1 MYDVKN
7 KAINI
12 RQNTDYT
19 MAKIL
24 GMFKYS
30 GLPETLPQEEL
41 EKILLCN
48 GYAFVTKHEGE
59 LYAFSGALGGEL
71 DAYYRPTKV
80 IVANPWLKLNKNYDI
95 RKDGVLIKNDSML
108 MGVKPLM
115 DKWSTLLVENQ
126 ITLNMQSIN
135 QRVLTILSAS
145 DDKTKE
151 SAEEFIKKI
160 QNGDMSVITGNAM
173 FEGVQSHSV
182 GQTNG
187 RITDLIEYQQWLT
200 SKLHMELG
208 INDQGNMKRE
218 RLVTDE
224 VRQSEE
230 GLSILVDN
238 MFVEREL
245 AVNLINE
252 MFDTSITVEFD
263 GVWKHKQAER
273 DADLAINDSIIE
285 DGVEYETQEV
295 EDETEVEEE
304 VVEEVVIEDT
314 LDNDDEEIL
323 IDDTESDTTS
333 DDISDDESEDQDNTD
348 SDMDS
353 EVIPGDKE
361 GIEVGEI
368 EEIGESLEEII
379 EEIEEVIEEIEDE
392 EVVQSD
398 DDVDEVDEEVEEVEE
413 EDLDKE
419 EDDED

>member
-30 GLPETLPQEEL
+30 GLPESLPQEEL

-95 RKDGVLIKNDSML
+95 RTDGVLFKNDSML
-108 MGVKPLM
+108 MGVRPLM
-115 DKWSTLLVENQ
+115 EKWSTLLVENQ
-126 ITLNMQSIN
+126 ITLNMQSVN

-151 SAEEFIKKI
+151 SAEEFIRKI

-173 FEGVQSHSV
+173 FDGVQTHGT

-218 RLVTDE
+218 RLVSDE

-238 MFVEREL
+238 MFVEREQ

-263 GVWKHKQAER
+263 GVWKHKRTER
-273 DADLAINDSIIE
+273 DADLTINESIIE
-285 DGVEYETQEV
+285 DEVYDETQEV
-295 EDETEVEEE
+295 EVEDEVEEE
-304 VVEEVVIEDT
+304 VAEEEDEVVVIEDV

-323 IDDTESDTTS
+323 IDDTESDSLS
-333 DDISDDESEDQDNTD
+333 DDISEDTSDDQDNSD
-348 SDMDS
+348 SDMDA
-353 EVIPGDKE
+353 EVILGDKE
-361 GIEVGEI
+361 GIEEDGER
-368 EEIGESLEEII
+368 ESL
-379 EEIEEVIEEIEDE
+379 VEDE
-392 EVVQSD
+392 VK
-398 DDVDEVDEEVEEVEE
+398 EEEE
-413 EDLDKE
+413 ED
-419 EDDED
+419 ED

>member
-7 KAINI
+7 KALNI

-30 GLPETLPQEEL
+30 GLPESLPQEEL

-48 GYAFVTKHEGE
+48 GYAFITKHEGD
-59 LYAFSGALGGEL
+59 LYAFSCALGGEL
-71 DAYYRPTKV
+71 DAYYRPTKA

-95 RKDGVLIKNDSML
+95 RKDGVLFKNDSML

-115 DKWSTLLVENQ
+115 EKWSTLLVENQ
-126 ITLNMQSIN
+126 ITLNMQSVN

-151 SAEEFIKKI
+151 SAEEFIRKI
-160 QNGDMSVITGNAM
+160 HNGDMSVITGNAM
-173 FEGVQSHSV
+173 FDGVQTHGT

-238 MFVEREL
+238 MFVEREQ

-263 GVWKHKQAER
+263 GVWKHKRAER
-273 DADLAINDSIIE
+273 DADLTINESIIE
-285 DGVEYETQEV
+285 DEVEYETQEV
-295 EDETEVEEE
+295 ENKAEVEEE
-304 VVEEVVIEDT
+304 VVEETVEEVVIEDT
-314 LDNDDEEIL
+314 LDNDDEQIL
-323 IDDTESDTTS
+323 IDDSESDSVS
-333 DDISDDESEDQDNTD
+333 DDISDDESDDQDNTD

-353 EVIPGDKE
+353 EVIPGDQE
-361 GIEVGEI
+361 GIEEVGE
-368 EEIGESLEEII
+368 GESLEV
-379 EEIEEVIEEIEDE
+379 EEVLEEVIEEIEDIIE
-392 EVVQSD
+392 
-398 DDVDEVDEEVEEVEE
+398 DVKEEE
-413 EDLDKE
+413 ED
-419 EDDED
+419 ED

>member
-7 KAINI
+7 KTINI
-12 RQNTDYT
+12 RQNMDYT

-30 GLPETLPQEEL
+30 GLPESLPQEEL

-80 IVANPWLKLNKNYDI
+80 IVSNPWLKLNKNYDI
-95 RKDGVLIKNDSML
+95 RTDGVLIKNDSML
-108 MGVKPLM
+108 MGVRPLM
-115 DKWSTLLVENQ
+115 EKWSTLLVENQ

-238 MFVEREL
+238 MFVEREQ

-263 GVWKHKQAER
+263 GVWKHKRTER
-273 DADLAINDSIIE
+273 DADLAINESIIE
-285 DGVEYETQEV
+285 DGVDYETQEV

-314 LDNDDEEIL
+314 PDNDDEEIL
-323 IDDTESDTTS
+323 IDDTESDSVS
-333 DDISDDESEDQDNTD
+333 DDISDDESDDKDSTD

-361 GIEVGEI
+361 GIEVGER
-368 EEIGESLEEII
+368 ESLEED
-379 EEIEEVIEEIEDE
+379 EDE

-398 DDVDEVDEEVEEVEE
+398 DVVEEDDEEVEEDEE
-413 EDLDKE
+413 ESLEDKE
-419 EDDED
+419 EDEDED

>member
-7 KAINI
+7 KTINI
-12 RQNTDYT
+12 RQNMDYT

-30 GLPETLPQEEL
+30 GLPESLPQEEL

-95 RKDGVLIKNDSML
+95 RTDGVLIKNDSML
-108 MGVKPLM
+108 MGVRPLM
-115 DKWSTLLVENQ
+115 EKWSTLLVENQ

-238 MFVEREL
+238 MFVEREQ

-263 GVWKHKQAER
+263 GVWKHKRTER
-273 DADLAINDSIIE
+273 DADLAINESIIE
-285 DGVEYETQEV
+285 DGVDYETQEV

-314 LDNDDEEIL
+314 PDNDDEEIL
-323 IDDTESDTTS
+323 IDDTESDSVS
-333 DDISDDESEDQDNTD
+333 DDISDDESDDKDSTD

-361 GIEVGEI
+361 GIEVGER
-368 EEIGESLEEII
+368 ESLEED
-379 EEIEEVIEEIEDE
+379 EDE

-398 DDVDEVDEEVEEVEE
+398 DVVEEDDEEVEEDEE
-413 EDLDKE
+413 ESLEDKE
-419 EDDED
+419 EDEDED

>member
-48 GYAFVTKHEGE
+48 GYAFITKHEGE

-115 DKWSTLLVENQ
+115 EKWSTLLVENQ

-273 DADLAINDSIIE
+273 DADLTINESIIE
-285 DGVEYETQEV
+285 DEVEYETQEV

-304 VVEEVVIEDT
+304 VVEEVVIEDIP
-314 LDNDDEEIL
+314 DNDDEEIL

-368 EEIGESLEEII
+368 GESLEEII

-413 EDLDKE
+413 ESLEE
-419 EDDED
+419 EDEDED

>member
-7 KAINI
+7 KTINI
-12 RQNTDYT
+12 RQNTDYV

-30 GLPETLPQEEL
+30 GLPESLPQEEL

-48 GYAFVTKHEGE
+48 GYAFITKHDGE

-108 MGVKPLM
+108 MGVKPLLE
-115 DKWSTLLVENQ
+115 KWSTLLVENQ
-126 ITLNMQSIN
+126 ITLNMQSVN

-151 SAEEFIKKI
+151 SAEEFINKI

-173 FEGVQSHSV
+173 FEGIQSHSV

-273 DADLAINDSIIE
+273 DADLTINESIIE
-285 DGVEYETQEV
+285 DEVEYEAQEV
-295 EDETEVEEE
+295 EDEAEVEEEGIEE

-314 LDNDDEEIL
+314 PDNDDEEIL

-333 DDISDDESEDQDNTD
+333 VDTSDDESDDQDNTD

-361 GIEVGEI
+361 GIEEGI
-368 EEIGESLEEII
+368 RESLEEVI

-398 DDVDEVDEEVEEVEE
+398 EDVEEVDEEVEESLEEEE
-413 EDLDKE
+413 ED
-419 EDDED
+419 ED

>member
-7 KAINI
+7 KTINI

-30 GLPETLPQEEL
+30 GLPESLPQEEL

-48 GYAFVTKHEGE
+48 GYAFITKHEGD
-59 LYAFSGALGGEL
+59 LYAFSCALGGEL
-71 DAYYRPTKV
+71 DAYYRPTKA

-95 RKDGVLIKNDSML
+95 RKDGVLFKNDSML

-115 DKWSTLLVENQ
+115 EKWSTLLVENQ
-126 ITLNMQSIN
+126 ITLNMQSVN

-151 SAEEFIKKI
+151 SAEEFIRKI
-160 QNGDMSVITGNAM
+160 HNGDMSVITGNAM
-173 FEGVQSHSV
+173 FDGVQTHGT

-238 MFVEREL
+238 MFVEREQ

-263 GVWKHKQAER
+263 GVWKHKRTER
-273 DADLAINDSIIE
+273 DADLTINESIIE
-285 DGVEYETQEV
+285 DEV
-295 EDETEVEEE
+295 YDEAQE

-314 LDNDDEEIL
+314 PDNDDEEIL

-333 DDISDDESEDQDNTD
+333 DDISDDESDDQDNTD

-361 GIEVGEI
+361 GTEVGEI
-368 EEIGESLEEII
+368 RESLEEVI

-392 EVVQSD
+392 DVVQSD
-398 DDVDEVDEEVEEVEE
+398 EDVDEVEEEVEE
-413 EDLDKE
+413 ETLEEE